1 MEAVNSN
8 FTPEQLKGFPIPL
21 LKTQFSSLNS
31 LSDQVINS
39 FNEEQLFQI
48 AYSEQSILTNTDNID
63 LSRLRSTRAALEC
76 YVKDANVVINI
87 SSYEKNGRPSS
98 IDEVLD
104 DYTEWCQQNDVK
116 GEYYRTGVDS
126 ALRSIK
132 RSVYQ
137 KVVSETWKNLEGQ
150 SDNNLFVK
158 FLADFKFSQ
167 AEGLAIKWWMSDTKR
182 RLRDLA
188 TKSSVDATAQV
199 PYPVFYGGQGVGKT
213 FICREL
219 RKPFG
224 ELGGPDKVSSMMDEF
239 NQKKY
244 GLMLISD
251 LDDISKVADRDLAN
265 LKNFATSDV
274 LTPRKMRSEEN
285 HFIKKITTVVCSS
298 NSPIHD
304 VIPDTTGARRFFQ
317 IDVPITGYVESIR
330 TTDFLK
336 LWQAVDIN
344 WSPSRS
350 EQQVIGD
357 SQRLQ
362 RKRDVVEI
370 WWDEKGQEEY
380 YGLGRSASEM
390 FSLFDIW
397 REGAK
402 HFAMSQ
408 TTFGNK
414 VKQFLSEH
422 LVKKRVKRGIVYV
435 RPNEKEVYRK
445 KAEEAQEA
453 KAVVVEVAEVKS
465 ATVKV
470 AAIIGKVEDG
480 GYTI

>member
-1 MEAVNSN
+1 MDVVSSSY
-8 FTPEQLKGFPIPL
+8 TPKQLKAFPVPL
-21 LKTQFSSLNS
+21 LKSQFSSLNGLPDEIIS
-31 LSDQVINS
+31 S

-48 AYSEQSILTNTDNID
+48 AYSEESIPASGNNID
-63 LSRLRSTRAALEC
+63 LSGLRSTRAALER
-76 YVKDANVVINI
+76 YVEDDNVVINI
-87 SSYEKNGRPSS
+87 SSYEKNGKPSN

-104 DYTEWCQQNDVK
+104 DYTEWCQQNGVK
-116 GEYYRTGVDS
+116 GEYYRMGVDS

-132 RSVYQ
+132 RSVYR
-137 KVVSETWKNLEGQ
+137 KVVNETWGNLEGQ
-150 SDNNLFVK
+150 SNNGLFVK
-158 FLADFKFSQ
+158 FLGDFKFNE

-265 LKNFATSDV
+265 LKNFATSDI

-298 NSPIHD
+298 NSPIHE

-317 IDVPITGYVESIR
+317 IDVPITGYVDPIR
-330 TTDFLK
+330 GTDFLK

-344 WSPSRS
+344 WSPSRE
-350 EQQVIGD
+350 EQQVISD

-362 RKRDVVEI
+362 RKRDVVEV
-370 WWDEKGQEEY
+370 WWDEKGHEEY
-380 YGLGRSASEM
+380 YGRGLRASN
-390 FSLFDIW
+390 LFRDFDSW
-397 REGAK
+397 REEAK

-422 LVKKRVKRGIVYV
+422 LVKKRIKTGNVYI
-435 RPNEKEVYRK
+435 RLNEKWKDESPQKVPEK
-445 KAEEAQEA
+445 LKV
-453 KAVVVEVAEVKS
+453 AVVKTIETIPDDNGGF
-465 ATVKV
+465 TV
-470 AAIIGKVEDG
+470 
-480 GYTI
+480 

>member
-1 MEAVNSN
+1 MEVVSSN
-8 FTPEQLKGFPIPL
+8 FTPEQLKGFPVPL
-21 LKTQFSSLNS
+21 LKSQFSSLNS
-31 LSDQVINS
+31 LPDEVINS
-39 FNEEQLFQI
+39 FNQEQLFQI
-48 AYSEQSILTNTDNID
+48 AYSAESTPTSAITTD
-63 LSRLRSTRAALEC
+63 LSKLRSTRAALER
-76 YVKDANVVINI
+76 YVEDANVVINI
-87 SSYEKNGRPSS
+87 SSYEKDGKPSS
-98 IDEVLD
+98 IDEVMD

-132 RSVYQ
+132 RRVYR
-137 KVVSETWKNLEGQ
+137 KIVNETWEHLEGQ
-150 SDNNLFVK
+150 SNNDLFGK
-158 FLADFKFSQ
+158 FLADFKFSE
-167 AEGLAIKWWMSDTKR
+167 AEGLAIKWWMADTKR

-298 NSPIHD
+298 NSPIHE

-317 IDVPITGYVESIR
+317 IDVPITGYVDPIR

-380 YGLGRSASEM
+380 YGRGIRASN
-390 FSLFDIW
+390 LFINFDSW
-397 REGAK
+397 REEAK

-422 LVKKRVKRGIVYV
+422 LVKKRINIGNVYI
-435 RPNEKEVYRK
+435 RLNEKWKDESPK
-445 KAEEAQEA
+445 KVSE
-453 KAVVVEVAEVKS
+453 KLKVAVVKTIETTPDDNGGF
-465 ATVKV
+465 TV
-470 AAIIGKVEDG
+470 
-480 GYTI
+480 

>member
-1 MEAVNSN
+1 MEVVSSN
-8 FTPEQLKGFPIPL
+8 FTPEQLKAFPVPL
-21 LKTQFSSLNS
+21 LKSQFASLNS
-31 LSDQVINS
+31 LPDEIINS
-39 FNEEQLFQI
+39 FNDEQLFQL
-48 AYSEQSILTNTDNID
+48 AYSTEASTTAGNNTD
-63 LSRLRSTRAALEC
+63 LSDLRSTKAALER
-76 YVKDANVVINI
+76 YIADAKVVINI
-87 SSYEKNGRPSS
+87 SSYEKDGRPSS
-98 IDEVLD
+98 IDEVMD
-104 DYTEWCQQNDVK
+104 DYIEWCQQNDVK

-126 ALRSIK
+126 GLRAIK

-137 KVVSETWKNLEGQ
+137 KVVSDTWGNLEGQ
-150 SDNNLFVK
+150 SDNDLFVK
-158 FLADFKFSQ
+158 FLDDFKFSE
-167 AEGLAIKWWMSDTKR
+167 AEGLAIKWWMADTKR

-298 NSPIHD
+298 NSPIHE

-317 IDVPITGYVESIR
+317 IDVPSTGYVDPIR
-330 TTDFLK
+330 GTDFLQ

-344 WSPSRS
+344 WSPSRE
-350 EQQVIGD
+350 EQQVISD
-357 SQRLQ
+357 NQKLQ
-362 RKRDVVEI
+362 RKRDVVEV
-370 WWDEKGQEEY
+370 WWDEAGHDEY
-380 YGLGRSASEM
+380 YGRGIQAAH
-390 FSLFDIW
+390 LFKGFDAW
-397 REGAK
+397 REEAK

-422 LVKKRVKRGIVYV
+422 LEKKRLKTGNVYI
-435 RPNEKEVYRK
+435 RLNEKQVYRQ
-445 KAEEAQEA
+445 KAQAVKEAQAPEEA
-453 KAVVVEVAEVKS
+453 KASVVRI
-465 ATVKV
+465 V
-470 AAIIGKVEDG
+470 AAPVDDICA
-480 GYTI
+480 YTV

>member
-137 KVVSETWKNLEGQ
+137 KVVSETWGNLEGQ
-150 SDNNLFVK
+150 SDNDLFVK
-158 FLADFKFSQ
+158 FLADFKFSE
-167 AEGLAIKWWMSDTKR
+167 AEGLAIKWWMADTKR

-317 IDVPITGYVESIR
+317 IDVPITGYVDPIR

-380 YGLGRSASEM
+380 YGRGIRASN
-390 FSLFDIW
+390 LFINFDCW
-397 REGAK
+397 REEAK

-422 LVKKRVKRGIVYV
+422 LVKKRINIGNVYI
-435 RPNEKEVYRK
+435 RLNEKWKDESPK
-445 KAEEAQEA
+445 KVSE
-453 KAVVVEVAEVKS
+453 KLKVAVVKTIE
-465 ATVKV
+465 TTP
-470 AAIIGKVEDG
+470 DDNG
-480 GYTI
+480 GYTV